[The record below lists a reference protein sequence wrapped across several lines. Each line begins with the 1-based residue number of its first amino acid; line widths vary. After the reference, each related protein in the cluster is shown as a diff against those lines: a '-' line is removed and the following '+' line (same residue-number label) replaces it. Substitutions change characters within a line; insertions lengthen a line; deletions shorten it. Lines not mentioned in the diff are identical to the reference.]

1 MIHDLQTGI
10 QYNLF
15 FKPEDLPKE
24 LLIMLIVQSGTYIKC
39 GQGGDSDHTQGLAAR
54 TRMALDALCFT
65 LLLALSLGL

>member
-1 MIHDLQTGI
+1 
-10 QYNLF
+10 
-15 FKPEDLPKE
+15 
-24 LLIMLIVQSGTYIKC
+24 MLIVQSGTYIKC